1 MEDFDV
7 SLGSMMGT
15 TIWLLVLELVVYFGT
30 ALLIV
35 WMIYRY
41 FNNRTNKRAKII
53 QAIIEKNPD
62 AGNVEELM
70 KKIAPKPKLLKEK
83 LLRKLLWGS
92 TMTVL
97 GVCFFAYAL
106 WIDYV
111 GGSNPQTLHLAYF
124 AGIIP
129 LGIGLA
135 FLLNYFISKKMLA
148 KEIEAEEKKL
158 TAEANQ

>member
-1 MEDFDV
+1 MEFD
-7 SLGSMMGT
+7 GTFGGMMGAT
-15 TIWLLVLELVVYFGT
+15 LWLLVLESVVYFGT

-41 FNNRTNKRAKII
+41 YNNRTNKRAQII
-53 QAIIEKNPD
+53 QAIIENNPD

-70 KKIAPKPKLLKEK
+70 KKIAPRPKLLKEK

-92 TMTVL
+92 TMTVP
-97 GVCFFAYAL
+97 GVILFGYAL
-106 WIDYV
+106 WIDWV
-111 GGSNPQTLHLAYF
+111 GGSNPTTLQLTYF
-124 AGIIP
+124 AGMIL

-158 TAEANQ
+158 TAEANL